1 MQVSHVSFGR
11 AIKVNASLS
20 VAQKI
25 AQEANVAN
33 YDDFSSNPKR
43 KAMQEFL
50 DKIFNDTQLPN
61 GKARA
66 VELADGNV
74 YIFSGK
80 EAAEEEKLR
89 KEATAK
95 IKANDEFVYWLPD
108 RITRRQQQ
116 IKYEN
121 INQSIIETTQTKINR
136 LIENGKNGRK
146 NSSLDIHTQEIKDDK
161 KVNRLMITGL
171 TYKTTNGDV
180 EDVRKLDLTQ

>member
-1 MQVSHVSFGR
+1 MQVSSISFGR

-66 VELADGNV
+66 VELADGNI

-80 EAAEEEKLR
+80 EAAEE
-89 KEATAK
+89 
-95 IKANDEFVYWLPD
+95 V
-108 RITRRQQQ
+108 
-116 IKYEN
+116 
-121 INQSIIETTQTKINR
+121 
-136 LIENGKNGRK
+136 
-146 NSSLDIHTQEIKDDK
+146 
-161 KVNRLMITGL
+161 
-171 TYKTTNGDV
+171 
-180 EDVRKLDLTQ
+180 